1 MSVWNVIQY
10 KTLKMDT
17 IVLLTQKVKSLKKK
31 SYKTEEKAIPS
42 S

>member
-1 MSVWNVIQY
+1 MRVWNVIQY

-31 SYKTEEKAIPS
+31 SEEKAIPS